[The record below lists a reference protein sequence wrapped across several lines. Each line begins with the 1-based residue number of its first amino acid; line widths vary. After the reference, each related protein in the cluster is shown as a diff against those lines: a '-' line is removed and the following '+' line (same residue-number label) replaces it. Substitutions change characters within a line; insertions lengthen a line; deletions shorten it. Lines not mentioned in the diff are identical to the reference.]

1 MRKLTAVLLVIV
13 LCLGLPLHS
22 LAATELTI
30 RLRVGEAVLEDGY
43 PTVDEVELLFNS
55 LFYKV
60 IMDGSTA
67 AYSLHSEKGEMLNV
81 CYRSGLEGFY
91 FSSPLVGERTLYFST
106 HDAAQSI
113 KQEIEAGPD
122 QIPEANIDELSPH
135 RTIVSLIISL
145 LPTAVAAG
153 LIPAIFQGDSIITE
167 FAQLFSESGA
177 LIGGEKTV
185 TEGSF
190 TGEEHDPATQKTVHT
205 FTAADLAAL
214 CKDPAFRKLWNDH
227 LQLNETTAEEIFL
240 ALEEEFAKS
249 DLAVTRT
256 AYADGEKECA
266 VLWEIAYTP
275 EIEQV
280 TSPFDTYDLKNKI
293 TLQTLQ
299 KENVTTFIFEARSDL
314 TVIRTDENDTRT
326 YATEN
331 TLTVVT
337 DHEAG
342 TISINGREIA
352 GTVTQNGR
360 QLFEGKQTDILGE
373 LTIGADGAPDGW
385 IGFLEAKGQIT
396 AVLDGTQTNDTT
408 DLTLSL
414 LYGANETGAVQK
426 PAEAL
431 KPLCIFAL
439 QIAPTEATEAMT
451 ALAGATPEECMQ
463 LLRFSEE
470 ELEAEMQLIQGEA
483 MAALMRMMS
492 LMPPELLN
500 MMMNPG
506 SAYGN

>member
-1 MRKLTAVLLVIV
+1 MRKLIAVALCLV
-13 LCLGLPLHS
+13 LCLSLPLHA

-30 RLRVGEAVLEDGY
+30 RLRVGEALLEENY
-43 PTVDEVELLFNS
+43 LTIEELELLFNS
-55 LFYKV
+55 LFCKV

-106 HDAAQSI
+106 HDAAERI
-113 KQEIEAGPD
+113 KQEMEAQPA
-122 QIPEANIDELSPH
+122 QTPETYATE
-135 RTIVSLIISL
+135 VSASTTVISM
-145 LPTAVAAG
+145 LPTAIAAG

-177 LIGGEKTV
+177 LIGGEKTI

-214 CKDPAFRKLWNDH
+214 CKDPAFRKLWNDR
-227 LQLNETTAEEIFL
+227 LQLNESTAEEIFL

-249 DLAVTRT
+249 NLAVTRT

-266 VLWEIAYTP
+266 VFWEIAYTP
-275 EIEQV
+275 EPESEQDIF
-280 TSPFDTYDLKNKI
+280 TNDSSDLKNLI
-293 TLQTLQ
+293 TIRTLH
-299 KENVTTFIFEARSDL
+299 KENITTFTYAARSDL
-314 TVIRTDENDTRT
+314 TVIRTDENDPRT

-337 DHEAG
+337 DHETG

-385 IGFLEAKGQIT
+385 IGFLDDKVQIS
-396 AVLDGTQTNDTT
+396 AVLDGTQTNGVT
-408 DLTLSL
+408 DLSLSL
-414 LYGANETGAVQK
+414 LFGENQTGAVQK
-426 PAEAL
+426 PAEPL
-431 KPLCIFAL
+431 KPLCTFAL

-451 ALAGATPEECMQ
+451 ALAGAAPEECMQ

-470 ELEAEMQLIQGEA
+470 EIEAEMQLIQGEA
-483 MAALMRMMS
+483 MVALMRMMS

-506 SAYGN
+506 SAYSN

>member
-13 LCLGLPLHS
+13 LCLSLPLHAF
-22 LAATELTI
+22 AATELTL
-30 RLRVGEAVLEDGY
+30 RLRVGEALLEENY
-43 PTVDEVELLFNS
+43 LTIEELELLFNS

-67 AYSLHSEKGEMLNV
+67 AYSLHSEKGEMLNL

-106 HDAAQSI
+106 HDAAERI
-113 KQEIEAGPD
+113 KQEMEAQPA
-122 QIPEANIDELSPH
+122 QTPEAYATEASAS
-135 RTIVSLIISL
+135 TTVISM
-145 LPTAVAAG
+145 LPTAIAAG

-185 TEGSF
+185 SEGSF
-190 TGEEHDPATQKTVHT
+190 TSEEHDPATQKTVHT

-214 CKDPAFRKLWNDH
+214 CKDPAFRKLWNDR
-227 LQLNETTAEEIFL
+227 LQLNESTAEEIFL
-240 ALEEEFAKS
+240 ALEDEFAKS
-249 DLAVTRT
+249 DLIVTRT
-256 AYADGEKECA
+256 AYTDGEKECA

-275 EIEQV
+275 ESEQD

-299 KENVTTFIFEARSDL
+299 KENVTTFTYAARSDL
-314 TVIRTDENDTRT
+314 TVIRTGENDPRT

-342 TISINGREIA
+342 TISINGRRLDI
-352 GTVTQNGR
+352 GSQS
-360 QLFEGKQTDILGE
+360 DILGE

-385 IGFLEAKGQIT
+385 IGLLKAKGQIT
-396 AVLDGTQTNDTT
+396 AVLDGTQTNGTT

-414 LYGANETGAVQK
+414 LYSANETGAVQK

-431 KPLCIFAL
+431 KPLCTVAL
-439 QIAPTEATEAMT
+439 QIAPTKASEAMIS
-451 ALAGATPEECMQ
+451 LADAAPEECMQ

-492 LMPPELLN
+492 LMPPELLS

-506 SAYGN
+506 TAYGN

>member
-13 LCLGLPLHS
+13 LCLSLPLHAF
-22 LAATELTI
+22 AATELTI
-30 RLRVGEAVLEDGY
+30 RLRVGEALLEENY
-43 PTVDEVELLFNS
+43 LTIEELELLFNS
-55 LFYKV
+55 LFCKV

-106 HDAAQSI
+106 HDAAERI
-113 KQEIEAGPD
+113 KQEMEAQPA
-122 QIPEANIDELSPH
+122 QTPEAYATEASAS
-135 RTIVSLIISL
+135 TTVISM
-145 LPTAVAAG
+145 LPTAIAAG

-185 TEGSF
+185 TDGSF
-190 TGEEHDPATQKTVHT
+190 TSEEHDPATQKTVHT

-214 CKDPAFRKLWNDH
+214 CKDPAFRKLWNDR
-227 LQLNETTAEEIFL
+227 LQLNESTAEEIFL

-256 AYADGEKECA
+256 AYTDGEKECA
-266 VLWEIAYTP
+266 VLWEIVYTP
-275 EIEQV
+275 ESEQD

-299 KENVTTFIFEARSDL
+299 KENVTTFTYAARSDL
-314 TVIRTDENDTRT
+314 TVIRTGENDTRT

-342 TISINGREIA
+342 TISINGRRLDI
-352 GTVTQNGR
+352 GSQS
-360 QLFEGKQTDILGE
+360 DILGE

-385 IGFLEAKGQIT
+385 IGFLKAKGQIT
-396 AVLDGTQTNDTT
+396 AVLDGNQTNDTT
-408 DLTLSL
+408 DLALSL
-414 LYGANETGAVQK
+414 LYGANETGTVQK

-431 KPLCIFAL
+431 KPLCTFAL

-451 ALAGATPEECMQ
+451 ALDGAAPEECMQ

-470 ELEAEMQLIQGEA
+470 ELEAEMQQIKGDA
-483 MAALMRMMS
+483 MSSLFKMMS
-492 LMPPELLN
+492 LMPPELLT
-500 MMMNPG
+500 MMMTPG